1 MPTIPVRLDYPR
13 LSRAQVTADE
23 MESLFKAIDD
33 WTSIVGTYLNTSPRV
48 DAEGLNISVP
58 NAAGSVVVTLT
69 IAEPDTNYAVV
80 IETNWGTTH
89 FITAKLKTGF
99 TANFGTAAPASATM
113 SWMIIR

>member
-23 MESLFKAIDD
+23 MESLFKSIDD

-48 DAEGLNISVP
+48 DVEGLN
-58 NAAGSVVVTLT
+58 

-80 IETNWGTTH
+80 VETNWGTTH

-99 TANFGTAAPASATM
+99 TVNFGTAAPASATM
-113 SWMIIR
+113 SWMVIR